1 MIAQNNYDKY
11 IDDIIKDI
19 QNTVELRLILH
30 FLRSNLILPTNY
42 KDYLYTH
49 KDTKIEYWNQ
59 FKYNEY
65 GVAIEK
71 TIDFLTNKIIEKIV
85 LSDDIREHKD
95 TIEC

>member
-1 MIAQNNYDKY
+1 MAQNKYDKY

-19 QNTVELRLILH
+19 QNTVENRIIQH
-30 FLRSNLILPTNY
+30 FFNANLILPTNY

-59 FKYNEY
+59 FKHNEY

-71 TIDFLTNKIIEKIV
+71 TIDFLVNQIIDKIV
-85 LSDDIREHKD
+85 PDDDIDEHKD

>member
-1 MIAQNNYDKY
+1 MAQNKYDKY

-19 QNTVELRLILH
+19 QNTVENRIIQH
-30 FLRSNLILPTNY
+30 FFNANLILPTNY

-59 FKYNEY
+59 FKHNEY

-71 TIDFLTNKIIEKIV
+71 TIVFLVNQIIDKIV
-85 LSDDIREHKD
+85 PDDDIDEHKD

>member
-1 MIAQNNYDKY
+1 MACNNYDKY

-19 QNTVELRLILH
+19 QNTVENRIIQY

-42 KDYLYTH
+42 KDYLHTQ
-49 KDTKIEYWNQ
+49 TKIEYWNQ
-59 FKYNEY
+59 FKHNEY

-71 TIDFLTNKIIEKIV
+71 TIGILVKKTIDKIV
-85 LSDDIREHKD
+85 PDDDIDEHKD